1 MLVNNKSNETSP
13 TLSLCRRQEQ
23 NKQTSLNKSVRI
35 IINYFFGPLLF
46 LVISYSL
53 YRQISNQPD
62 LEQRWVQINGGWKD
76 WKFLVVILLMFVNW
90 GIESRKWQ
98 LLVNH
103 VQHFSFARAFKSVMA
118 GCSVT
123 MLTPNRIG
131 EYGGRILY
139 VGEENRIKAISLS
152 LVGSISQL
160 LVTMVMGCIGLLYLR
175 YLSHINSGELAV
187 LPEFWGD
194 VLIYLS
200 IGLTVI
206 YLLFYLRLGWLV
218 RMMERLPSLQ
228 KIVNHIRV
236 LDEFSDRH
244 LVQILFLSFIRYLVF
259 VLQYVLMLQVMQ
271 IEIPL
276 GICFWL
282 MTVFYLVMAIAP
294 SIGFIELPVRVS
306 ASWVI
311 FKLFTTNELG
321 VGTASLSIW
330 LINIVV
336 PAIIGSLLILSIKI
350 VK

>member
-1 MLVNNKSNETSP
+1 MNKNV
-13 TLSLCRRQEQ
+13 
-23 NKQTSLNKSVRI
+23 KI
-35 IINYFFGPLLF
+35 FINYFFGPVLF
-46 LVISYSL
+46 LILTWSL

-62 LEQRWVQINGGWKD
+62 LPRRWSQISGGWKD
-76 WKFLVVILLMFVNW
+76 WKFWMVIILMFVNW
-90 GIESRKWQ
+90 GIESKKWQ
-98 LLVNH
+98 ILINH
-103 VQHFSFARAFKSVMA
+103 VQRFSFTRAVKSVLS

-139 VGEENRIKAISLS
+139 VEEENRIKAISLS

-175 YLSHINSGELAV
+175 YLSHNNGRSSAV

-206 YLLFYLRLGWLV
+206 ILLFYLRLGWLV
-218 RMMERLPSLQ
+218 RMMEKLPSLQ

-236 LDEFSDRH
+236 LDEFENRH
-244 LVQILFLSFIRYLVF
+244 LLQILILSFIRYLVF
-259 VLQYVLMLQVMQ
+259 ILQYLLMLQVMQ
-271 IEIPL
+271 IEIAP

-282 MTVFYLVMAIAP
+282 MTVFYLVMAVAP

-311 FKLFTTNELG
+311 FKLYTSNELG
-321 VGTASLSIW
+321 VGTASLGIW
-330 LINIVV
+330 LINLVL

-350 VK
+350 VKEK